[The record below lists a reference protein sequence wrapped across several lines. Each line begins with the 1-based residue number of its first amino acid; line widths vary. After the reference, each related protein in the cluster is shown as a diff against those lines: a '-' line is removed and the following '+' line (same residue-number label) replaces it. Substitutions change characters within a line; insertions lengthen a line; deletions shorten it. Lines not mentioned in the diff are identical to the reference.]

1 MSHARDENDKVERL
15 LQAARLSE
23 PSGQLKDRVTGAAR
37 EAWRQGAADVPWRV
51 PLRRVA
57 VSAVAAA
64 LIVSLAN
71 LAADVSVVRGQ
82 TEAARVAHRE
92 VAELEAVP
100 EEVYGSVTRRLL
112 AANFRAYEAAAE
124 RLEQYRQQMRQVLDE
139 AQENGVTNPPRA
151 PNGRS
156 RLLPVPSASEAY
168 S

>member
-1 MSHARDENDKVERL
+1 MKATRDKNSDIEHMLKTARV
-15 LQAARLSE
+15 AE
-23 PSGQLKDRVTGAAR
+23 PSAQLKERITGVAKS
-37 EAWRQGAADVPWRV
+37 AWQEEPQDIPWQV
-51 PLRRVA
+51 PLRRLV
-57 VSAVAAA
+57 VSAAAAA

-71 LAADVSVVRGQ
+71 LAADRSLVRGR
-82 TEAARVAHRE
+82 EGVARVACRE
-92 VAELEAVP
+92 PADLEAVL
-100 EEVYGSVTRRLL
+100 EEVYGSVARRLL